1 MGILL
6 CGLNGVGKSSIGR
19 ILAKRMSYQFIDN
32 EDLYFP
38 KNDKSYMFSNP
49 RSKEE
54 VIHILEEKIS
64 KEDKFI
70 FVAVKG
76 NYGEKFL
83 AQIDYVILVEV
94 PKKIR
99 MDRVKMRSAQK
110 FGDRILA
117 DGDLAEK
124 ENAWF
129 SLVNSRP
136 ENYVTEWLE
145 MVKCPIIRIDG
156 TLPIEENVDYL
167 LSILQ

>member
-70 FVAVKG
+70 FAAVKG

>member
-19 ILAKRMSYQFIDN
+19 MLAKRMSYQFIDN

-38 KNDKSYMFSNP
+38 KNDKLYMFSNP

-70 FVAVKG
+70 FAAVKG

-145 MVKCPIIRIDG
+145 TVTCPIIRIDG

>member
-38 KNDKSYMFSNP
+38 KNDKLYMFSNP

-70 FVAVKG
+70 FAAVKG

>member
-19 ILAKRMSYQFIDN
+19 MLAKRMSYQFIDN

-70 FVAVKG
+70 FAAVKG

>member
-19 ILAKRMSYQFIDN
+19 MLAKRMSYQFIDN

-38 KNDKSYMFSNP
+38 KNDKLYMFSNP

-70 FVAVKG
+70 FAAVKG

>member
-19 ILAKRMSYQFIDN
+19 MLAKRMSYQFIDN

-38 KNDKSYMFSNP
+38 KNDKLYMFSNP

-70 FVAVKG
+70 FAAVKG

-83 AQIDYVILVEV
+83 AQIDYVILVDV